1 MCHLPFYWVDVF
13 AHDTKAM
20 VGKAVASNCTS
31 VNCICHCRILR
42 AIKLKSQFH
51 LKNNLDK
58 PVNINFLTSAY
69 MITYPLNATM

>member
-1 MCHLPFYWVDVF
+1 MCHLPFHWVDVF

-20 VGKAVASNCTS
+20 VDKAVASNYAS
-31 VNCICHCRILR
+31 VAVFVIAVYS

-58 PVNINFLTSAY
+58 PVNINFLTSPY